1 MNLFNQQRHT
11 NFTMVLL
18 FISSLIVSQTA
29 LASEQNY
36 RLPQNVIPSSQYI
49 ELTLDPDK
57 DNYFG
62 HTITQLH
69 ITKSTNK
76 IALHGIDLQMKSIQ
90 LTLSGKTR
98 ELTASKGEYD
108 IIWLTDEK
116 PIKAG
121 NYQLKIEFTASYSN
135 DALGLYKTSYQNVN
149 YLFTQFEMLFARR
162 AFPVFDEPSVKIPYQ
177 LTLTVP
183 KKLQV
188 ATNTPVID
196 ETVNG
201 KNKTVRFKKTP
212 PMSSYLIAIT
222 VGDLDK
228 TPIQGLSI
236 PGFIYSPK
244 GTGNATG
251 FAIKHTP
258 QILKALEQ
266 YFAIDYPYEKLD
278 FVAVPDFAFGAMENP
293 GLVTYRTELLLRGDS
308 ATANQAASTLSI
320 IAHELAHMWYG
331 NLVTMKWWDDLWLN
345 EAFATW
351 MSSKVMDTHYPQ
363 YQEKLQLPQEGA
375 LYEDGLSSTKAI
387 RKEVKTA
394 KDVEDGLGLNYTK
407 GHAILNMLEQ
417 TIGEEKF
424 QLAIQKYM
432 SKYKWENTVA
442 DDLWRVLAEQSEFNI
457 GAIASTFLN
466 QPGYALISFDEK
478 GTISQKRYKN
488 FGAEIPEQTWQ
499 VPLSIKY
506 KLNGKIKESSVLL
519 SADKTQLQTLIEA
532 DWYLPVANGNGYFRW
547 KLPKDKYEALLSGIN
562 ELTDREKMALLSN
575 SIGLL
580 NAGEISIKE
589 HLTLLTLLAKE
600 NNPIVFLKA
609 IEEIKIVGETHSTLN
624 NQYAFSDYITQTLTP
639 WYNKIGSVTKA
650 DDNDSILQLRPR
662 LLRTLGQLGNNPT
675 LNKEL
680 GVLAKKY
687 LAGDKGIDD
696 SLGREALRIAAMLD
710 KGQLV
715 KTYYKAYLTTTN
727 ATLRSNIMASMYF
740 TDKKSVS
747 YVLEQTLKD
756 DIPAGDKSGPLSG
769 LFYISKDQSYIYQWI
784 TPKFAEVVSALP
796 QIYKGY
802 MPFIMSP
809 GCQQGNIIRFSDF
822 FEAQGADYNAS
833 FVKALEEENNCLA
846 LKLRE
851 AKSFNEF
858 LSPYQHILSK

>member
-1 MNLFNQQRHT
+1 
-11 NFTMVLL
+11 
-18 FISSLIVSQTA
+18 

-36 RLPQNVIPSSQYI
+36 RLPQNIIPSSQYI
-49 ELTLDPDK
+49 ELTLDPEK
-57 DNYFG
+57 DDYVG
-62 HTITQLH
+62 HTITQLN
-69 ITKSTNK
+69 ITQSTNK

-90 LTLSGKTR
+90 LILDGTTR
-98 ELTASKGEYD
+98 ELTAKKGEYD
-108 IIWLTDEK
+108 LIWLTDEQ

-121 NYQLKIEFTASYSN
+121 NYQLKVEFSAKYSK
-135 DALGLYKTSYQNVN
+135 DALGLYKTTYQDVN

-183 KKLQV
+183 KGLQV

-196 ETVNG
+196 ETING

-212 PMSSYLIAIT
+212 PMPSYLIAIT

-244 GTGNATG
+244 GTGDATG
-251 FAIKHTP
+251 FAVKHTP
-258 QILKALEQ
+258 KILKALEQ

-293 GLVTYRTELLLRGDS
+293 GLVTYRTELLLRGDT
-308 ATANQAASTLSI
+308 ATANQAVSTLGI

-331 NLVTMKWWDDLWLN
+331 DLVTMKWWDDLWLN

-351 MSSKVMDTHYPQ
+351 MSNKVMDTHYPQ
-363 YQEKLQLPQEGA
+363 YQSNLQLPQEDA
-375 LYEDGLSSTKAI
+375 LYEDGLSSTKSI

-417 TIGEEKF
+417 TIGAEKF

-432 SKYKWENTVA
+432 SKYKWKNAVA
-442 DDLWRVLAEQSEFNI
+442 DDLWQVLAVQSELNI
-457 GAIASTFLN
+457 GSIASTFLN
-466 QPGYALISFDEK
+466 QPGYALINFDEK
-478 GTISQKRYKN
+478 GTISQNRYKN
-488 FGAEIPEQTWQ
+488 FGTEVPEQTWQ

-506 KLNGKIKESSVLL
+506 KLNGKIQQSNVLL

-547 KLPKDKYEALLSGIN
+547 KLPKNKYKALLGGIN

-575 SIGLL
+575 SKGLL
-580 NAGEISIKE
+580 NASEISINE

-600 NNPIVFLKA
+600 DNPIVFLKA

-624 NQYAFSDYITQTLTP
+624 NQYAFSEYITQTLTP
-639 WYNKIGSVTKA
+639 WYNKIGSVTKS
-650 DDNDSILQLRPR
+650 DDSDSILQLRPR

-680 GVLAKKY
+680 SALATKY
-687 LAGDKGIDD
+687 LAGDKTIDD

-715 KTYYKAYLTTTN
+715 QTYFKTYLATSN
-727 ATLRSNIMASMYF
+727 ATLKSNIMTSMYF
-740 TDKKSVS
+740 TDEKSVS
-747 YVLEQTLKD
+747 YVLEQTLSND
-756 DIPAGDKSGPLSG
+756 VSVGDKASSLNG
-769 LFYISKDQSYIYQWI
+769 LFYINKDQHYIYQWL
-784 TPKFAEVVSALP
+784 TPKFSEVVNALP
-796 QIYKGY
+796 QTYKGY

-809 GCQQGNIIRFSDF
+809 GCQQANIMRFSEF
-822 FEAQGADYNAS
+822 FEAKGADYNAS

-846 LKLRE
+846 LKRRE
-851 AKSFNEF
+851 AKSFSEF
-858 LSPYQHILSK
+858 LSPYQHVLGK